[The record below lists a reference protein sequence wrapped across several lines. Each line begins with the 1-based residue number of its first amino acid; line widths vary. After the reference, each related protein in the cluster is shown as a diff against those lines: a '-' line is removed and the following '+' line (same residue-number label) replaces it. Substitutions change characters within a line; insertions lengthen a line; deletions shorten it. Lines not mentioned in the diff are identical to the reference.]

1 MFPVKK
7 KNNFVEL
14 DSTGRENIMCGS
26 ARVWGNLA
34 PMMICLVIYA
44 LYCITAST
52 SKNIESGQIH
62 FGQKLLGLLPIQ
74 PLRVDLQPPPPPPGL
89 VLIKI
94 INAKILV
101 KCGIQ
106 PFLS

>member
-1 MFPVKK
+1 
-7 KNNFVEL
+7 
-14 DSTGRENIMCGS
+14 MCGS

-34 PMMICLVIYA
+34 PMMICLVINA

-52 SKNIESGQIH
+52 PKNIESGQIH
-62 FGQKLLGLLPIQ
+62 FGQKILGLLPIQ
-74 PLRVDLQPPPPPPGL
+74 PLTVDLQPPLGL
-89 VLIKI
+89 VFIKI